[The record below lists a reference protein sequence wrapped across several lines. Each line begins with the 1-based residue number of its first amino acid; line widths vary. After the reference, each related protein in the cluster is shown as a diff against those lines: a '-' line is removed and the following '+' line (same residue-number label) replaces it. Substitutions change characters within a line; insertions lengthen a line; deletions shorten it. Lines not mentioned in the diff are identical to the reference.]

1 MKKMRERRF
10 LFLSII
16 VLGVIIIIGA
26 ILFMKKS
33 PSHPPS
39 FSPSSLPPSKPKP
52 PSPKPFV
59 PPLPKSIYNV
69 VGVIEEIEKD
79 SIILK
84 ANLQKQDDS
93 GKIINYSEYRR
104 AKITSQTKFIKL
116 KFIEI
121 APGRKAPKEI
131 PISLKDLR
139 KGDYIEVV
147 SNQDVFEEKEFP
159 VIKVRLLK

>member
-1 MKKMRERRF
+1 MRERKF
-10 LFLSII
+10 LFLSIA

-26 ILFMKKS
+26 ILFIKKS

-39 FSPSSLPPSKPKP
+39 LSPLPPSKPKP

-69 VGVIEEIEKD
+69 AGVIEEIEKD

-84 ANLQKQDDS
+84 ANLQKQDES

-104 AKITSQTKFIKL
+104 AKITPQTKFIKL
-116 KFIEI
+116 TFIEM
-121 APGRKAPKEI
+121 APGRKTPKEI

-147 SNQDVFEEKEFP
+147 SNQDIFKEKEFP